1 MRLPRSLSG
10 AEVVRALQRASFYRR
25 RQRGSHIVMRRDDPF
40 AQVIVPAHRSIDTG
54 TLSAI
59 LDGAGLSVEE
69 FMKFLQTGW
78 AACKIL
84 AYRGTNT
91 VRVDTHEVYRSLWAA
106 QRMVNTGGRTQDSC
120 FEYPTG

>member
-25 RQRGSHIVMRRDDPF
+25 RQRGSHIVMRRDDPY
-40 AQVIVPAHRSIDTG
+40 AQVVVPSHRSLDTG

-69 FMKFLQTGW
+69 FMEL
-78 AACKIL
+78 L
-84 AYRGTNT
+84 
-91 VRVDTHEVYRSLWAA
+91 
-106 QRMVNTGGRTQDSC
+106 
-120 FEYPTG
+120 